1 MPRASRDREW
11 HDTAPPI
18 PAPSLEVGHAGS
30 SATFL
35 LLAHV
40 NSEQLLRLVAVWAL
54 FLHGCSEV
62 SKQRANDNR
71 VMSFM
76 TSLKAFGSLFILA
89 VPTVVTFA
97 SLVIAP

>member
-1 MPRASRDREW
+1 MTTRIAVDSSSPSCSLVRNSLQRPFCRLQISADR
-11 HDTAPPI
+11 
-18 PAPSLEVGHAGS
+18 
-30 SATFL
+30 
-35 LLAHV
+35 
-40 NSEQLLRLVAVWAL
+40 LLRLAAVWGL

-97 SLVIAP
+97 SLIIAP